1 MQRSGKRARAGVESH
16 RISHLMQKQN
26 PKFNN
31 AAFLKLGS
39 LETPFKEMHPGWGP
53 GGLDHHF
60 IKNSQ

>member
-31 AAFLKLGS
+31 SAFLKLGS
-39 LETPFKEMHPGWGP
+39 LETIKGDAPRLGARRAGP
-53 GGLDHHF
+53 SLY
-60 IKNSQ
+60 

>member
-39 LETPFKEMHPGWGP
+39 LETTKGDAPRLGSRRAGP
-53 GGLDHHF
+53 SLY
-60 IKNSQ
+60 